1 MEENKDSVT
10 ESIESGKYT
19 VAAPR
24 KGRSFV
30 WDILSN
36 ILKSDGTILP
46 GFLFCR
52 NCNSVVRNTHRQN
65 IKRHIC
71 CKLLK
76 DSLTIKPV
84 SADDKAEIIEKCTNW
99 LTQDCLPISAVVGDG
114 FVQLVKFFIKIGAKY
129 GEYIDVDDMLPD
141 PAIISEKVKRC
152 ANEEEQQIKEE
163 IDIVDSS
170 FLKSPLR
177 SEDSEPI
184 VVNAAKKP
192 KYSTDI
198 PSPEAQSRPETHTPR
213 SETHTPKLDPPSRQE
228 TYIRPEPL
236 TSRQDPLQHV
246 EKAVVNSSGN
256 RDECD
261 VFAEGWSIM
270 YRKLTI
276 EQRIYAKRLI
286 DDTLMHAQLGQLTIS
301 SSLNLDPI
309 SISSNRFSRGQQQ
322 MKVQAYNNDEDNFSD
337 A

>member
-10 ESIESGKYT
+10 ESIESGSYT

-30 WDILSN
+30 WDILNN

-52 NCNSVVRNTHRQN
+52 NCDSVVRHTNRQN

-76 DSLTIKPV
+76 GPLTIKTV
-84 SADDKAEIIEKCTNW
+84 SANDKVVMVEKFANW
-99 LTQDCLPISAVVGDG
+99 LTQDCLPVSAVDGDG

-129 GEYIDVDDMLPD
+129 GENVDVDDLLPD
-141 PAIISEKVKRC
+141 PAIISEKLKRC

-170 FLKSPLR
+170 FLKSPSR

-198 PSPEAQSRPETHTPR
+198 PSPEQQSRP
-213 SETHTPKLDPPSRQE
+213 ETHTPKLDPPSRQE
-228 TYIRPEPL
+228 NYIRPEPL

-246 EKAVVNSSGN
+246 EKAVVNNSGN

-286 DDTLMHAQLGQLTIS
+286 DDTLIHAQLGQLTIS

-309 SISSNRFSRGQQQ
+309 SISSKRFSRGQQQ
-322 MKVQAYNNDEDNFSD
+322 IKVQAYNNDEDKFSD